1 MKFRKVSAVLIGT
14 MVLSALAGC
23 GKSDEAS
30 LKDKQNKYAQYV
42 TLGEYK
48 GVEYTPSNTEVTDED
63 IQSEIDRLIDDNTI
77 ENKDYKKVAT
87 MGDAVNIDY
96 VGSVDGKEFDGGSTQ
111 GAGTEITLGSSG
123 YIDNFDEQ
131 IVGHKPGDS
140 FDVNVT
146 FPKEYG
152 NEELNG
158 KAAVFATTLNYV
170 VASPTVPKY
179 DDVLVASATDY
190 KTTKEFEQAK
200 REELEKENAETD
212 LEADKS
218 TLIGKVIDASQVS
231 ELPEQEVNDRIDSLI
246 SNVTE
251 SAESNGIDLATYLS
265 YYGMDEEG
273 FKTQVKTSVET
284 YIREKMIILTIA
296 EKEGISAEDDEVE
309 AKKQELL
316 DQTGM
321 TDIEQLKQA
330 YGYNDEDFSYE
341 IVYKKVVDLVY
352 NNAKQVEAT
361 DTDAADDSTKTT
373 EMVDDYGTT
382 EEK

>member
-63 IQSEIDRLIDDNTI
+63 IQSEINRLIEDNTI

-361 DTDAADDSTKTT
+361 GTDAADDSAKTT

>member
-218 TLIGKVIDASQVS
+218 TLIGKVIEASQVS

-361 DTDAADDSTKTT
+361 ETDAADDNAKTT
-373 EMVDDYGTT
+373 DMVDDYGTT

>member
-63 IQSEIDRLIDDNTI
+63 IQSEINRLIEDNTI

-361 DTDAADDSTKTT
+361 ETDAADDSAKTT

>member
-63 IQSEIDRLIDDNTI
+63 IQSEINRLIEDNTI

-218 TLIGKVIDASQVS
+218 TLIGKVIEASQVS

-361 DTDAADDSTKTT
+361 ETDAADDSAKTT

>member
-63 IQSEIDRLIDDNTI
+63 IQSEIDRLIEDNTI

-361 DTDAADDSTKTT
+361 GTDAADDSAKTT

>member
-63 IQSEIDRLIDDNTI
+63 IQSEIDRLIEDNTI

-361 DTDAADDSTKTT
+361 ETDAADDSAKTT

>member
-63 IQSEIDRLIDDNTI
+63 IQSEINRLIEDNTI

-140 FDVNVT
+140 FDVNAT
-146 FPKEYG
+146 FPKEYFD
-152 NEELNG
+152 EELNG

-361 DTDAADDSTKTT
+361 ETDAADDSAKTT

>member
-361 DTDAADDSTKTT
+361 ETDAADDSTKTT

>member
-284 YIREKMIILTIA
+284 YIREKMIIFTIA

-361 DTDAADDSTKTT
+361 ETDAADDSTKTT

>member
-218 TLIGKVIDASQVS
+218 TLIGKVIEASQVS

-361 DTDAADDSTKTT
+361 DTDAADDSAKTT
-373 EMVDDYGTT
+373 DMVDDYGTT

>member
-96 VGSVDGKEFDGGSTQ
+96 VGSVDGEEFDGGSTQ

-212 LEADKS
+212 LETDKS
-218 TLIGKVIDASQVS
+218 TLIGKVIEASQVS

-361 DTDAADDSTKTT
+361 ETDAADDSTKTT
-373 EMVDDYGTT
+373 DMVDDYGTT

>member
-361 DTDAADDSTKTT
+361 ETDAADDSAKTT